1 MMKLHSVLG
10 IALALLC
17 AVPARASV
25 VTYHNS
31 LQRLGAYKIGRL
43 TLAAAAGVH
52 RDTGFNASISGNIYA
67 QPLYWQP
74 PGAKNGLIVAATESN
89 SVYALNEV
97 TGAIVWQKQLA
108 PSVPLAQLPCGN
120 IDPMGITGTP
130 VIDPATATLYL
141 NALTATDNGPRHLL
155 YALSLADGS
164 VLAGWPIDM
173 QAALTAKGA
182 SFDSPHQGARGA
194 LLFFQDRLYVTYGG
208 NGGDCQPYHGTVAQ
222 VAPATQTVEAYW
234 QTRGA
239 RGGIWAQGGIA
250 GDGDDLFVT
259 TGNTSGATDWADGE
273 AIIRLKP
280 GLVASTDT
288 HDFFTPSNWQALDGT
303 DKDLGG
309 TEALPFNI
317 KISGGGS
324 ARRIIAFGKD
334 GNAYLANR
342 NNLGGIGGQIQTLAA
357 SGGGIR
363 TAPAVYETASST
375 MVAFQSSS
383 GGACHSSNITML
395 NVAPSGASPMSV
407 AWCALMSGGGAPI
420 VTTTDGTADA
430 MVWAVGAEG
439 DNLLHAFNAL
449 NGQVVFSGTGT
460 GMSGL
465 HHYQTILATPKRLY
479 VGADNTVYAFR
490 F

>member
-1 MMKLHSVLG
+1 MKTRVLIAAILLAGLPSIASADSVL
-10 IALALLC
+10 
-17 AVPARASV
+17 
-25 VTYHNS
+25 TYHNS
-31 LQRLGAYKIGRL
+31 NQRDGAYVIPKLTLGA
-43 TLAAAAGVH
+43 AANVH
-52 RDTGFNASISGNIYA
+52 RDTGFTATVSGHVYA
-67 QPLYWQP
+67 QPLFWKPKSAQH
-74 PGAKNGLIVAATESN
+74 GLVIVATESN
-89 SVYALNEV
+89 NVYALDEN
-97 TGAIVWQKQLA
+97 TAAISWQKALGN
-108 PSVPLAQLPCGN
+108 PMPLGQLPCGN

-130 VIDPATATLYL
+130 VIDPASGTLYV
-141 NALTATDNGPRHLL
+141 NAMTKTNNGARHMVH
-155 YALSLADGS
+155 ALSLADGS
-164 VLAGWPIDM
+164 EVAGYPIDI
-173 QAALTAKGA
+173 QQALTAQGA
-182 SFDSPHQGARGA
+182 SFDSSVQGERSG
-194 LLFFQDRLYVTYGG
+194 LLFFKNTLYVVYGG
-208 NGGDCQPYHGTVAQ
+208 HFGDCGSYRGTVVQ
-222 VAPATQTVEAYW
+222 ITPATATVAANW
-234 QTRGA
+234 QTGA
-239 RGGIWAQGGIA
+239 TGGGIWAQGGIA
-250 GDGDDLFVT
+250 GDGTSLFVT
-259 TGNTSGATDWADGE
+259 TGNTFGTSQWKDGE

-280 GLVASTDT
+280 GLAHSSDA
-288 HDFFTPSNWQALDGT
+288 HDFFTPSNWKSLDNS
-303 DKDLGG
+303 DEDLGG
-309 TEALPFNI
+309 TEALPIDI
-317 KISGGGS
+317 KVPGK
-324 ARRIIAFGKD
+324 AMRVIAFGKD

-342 NNLGGIGGQIQTLAA
+342 RNLGGIGGQIQTLAA

-383 GGACHSSNITML
+383 GGSCHSSNITML

-479 VGADNTVYAFR
+479 VGADGTVYAFR